1 MVRMADRTQSQ
12 ATNFNAIR
20 ISIASPEQILNWSH
34 GEVTKPETIN
44 YRTLRPEK
52 DGLFCERLFGPT
64 KDWECFCGKYKRIR
78 YRGVVCDRCGVEV
91 TRSKVRR
98 ERMGHI
104 KLAAPVAHIWFSKT
118 TPSRLGLLLDLSPR
132 NLERVLYFAQHIVVS
147 VDDDM
152 RAESMEAERI
162 KHELEISK
170 LRRAAESKIQA
181 LQSSPATMEDLSDG
195 SGENAEDTTET
206 TGDEL
211 NKEIANGVPAAE
223 DTVDGDDA
231 PDASLGEET
240 ALGSTETGEKELKAV
255 QVEIDA
261 LNDELAKEEGIL
273 EEQLQASIDEL
284 EDLRVHKLIAE
295 SRYRELKDHYGDVFQ
310 ANMGAEAILEILR
323 AIDLEALRNQLINEM
338 QTTSGQR
345 RKKAIKRLRVVESF
359 RSSGN
364 RVEDMVLSVLPVLP
378 PELRPMV
385 QLDGGRFATSDLNDL
400 YRRVINRNNRLKRLM
415 DLGAPEII
423 IRNEKR
429 MLQEAVDALIDNG
442 RRGRPIQGSHNHKLK
457 SLSDLLRGK
466 QGRFRQNL
474 LGKRVDYSGR
484 SVIVVGP
491 ELKMDECGLPKRMAL
506 ELFKPF
512 VMHRLVVLGI
522 APNIKNAKRMV
533 ERARPE
539 VWDILEDVI
548 KDRPVLLN
556 RAPTLH
562 RLGIQAF
569 MPVLI
574 EGNAIQIHPLVC
586 SAFNAD
592 FDGDQMA
599 VHIPLS
605 RMAVL
610 EAREIMLSTKNML
623 SPASG
628 DPLVTPTLDMV
639 MGCYYLTQI
648 REGASGEGMEFFD
661 FDEIR
666 VAHDSGLVD
675 LQARVKVLQLP
686 DQDPLDRDHG
696 PVETTLGRLIFNE
709 TLPETVGFQNKLMDR
724 AALKD
729 LTAELCRV
737 LDSQATAAALDRIK
751 HLGFH
756 YATTSGITIAI
767 NDIQVSSKKPQ
778 ILEEADALVAGYE
791 EQFLSGLIS
800 EEERYSKTVDAWT
813 AASDRTTEAVEED
826 LPNFGGMAVMAV
838 SGAKGNISQIKQMA
852 GMRGLMSN
860 PKGRIIDLPIKSSFR
875 EGLSALEYFISTH
888 GARKGLADT
897 ALRTA
902 DSGYLTRR
910 LIDIAQEVI
919 ALEEDCGTLDTH
931 WVSARG
937 NDPLKSTLQ
946 QKIVGRLAAAP
957 VPHPETGEVLVERNQ
972 EIDQEVAQTL
982 VDAGVSEVPVR
993 SPLTCEVRRGVCQFC
1008 YGRLP
1013 ATGMMV
1019 ANGQAVGI
1027 IAAQSIGEP
1036 GTQLTMRT
1044 FHTGGIAGTDIT
1056 SGLPRVEELFEA
1068 RVPKAAA
1075 ILADID
1081 STVSLETSD
1090 DGRRLRL
1097 VSHEEFREDYRLPE
1111 GARRLVEEGE
1121 YVEPGMILAGT
1132 APPENSGGED
1142 DADNVSNEEVQPV
1155 QQIVANIGGRV
1166 EFNGDTVSIIWEDV
1180 DEREHLIPAVA
1191 RILVSDGDEIK
1202 AGTALTSGPLNPH
1215 DILHIHGKD
1224 ELQKYLVDQVQ
1235 QVYQTQG
1242 VGIHDKHIEI
1252 ILRQMLR
1259 RVQVDSTGDSDFI
1272 PGQMVDKFEFQ
1283 EKNSKVLAEGG
1294 EPATAKPVLLGVTRA
1309 SLLTDS
1315 FLSAA
1320 SFQETTRVLTQ
1331 AAVSGA
1337 QDWLLGLKENVI
1349 IGRLIPARVEIPG
1362 MEQLLAP
1369 EPVPEFSELAPAGW
1383 LGIGEDGPA
1392 DDEANPLGQ
1401 TAVEDLN
1408 LLGNEDDQ
1416 DLDDDPDDDG
1426 DLDDD
1431 GDDDDDD
1438 EADGNVLGG
1447 ASNGTTALDESIA
1460 SESSADESN
1469 GSELTG
1475 LEAQSE
1481 DGRGPLD
1488 LLDPIDGEAEDG
1500 QKPGGEEDGA
1510 KDSGYQDPEE
1520 YAGDESKE

>member
-1 MVRMADRTQSQ
+1 MVRMVDKAETPGTG
-12 ATNFNAIR
+12 TNFNAIR

-78 YRGVVCDRCGVEV
+78 YRGVICDRCGVEV

-104 KLAAPVAHIWFSKT
+104 RLAAPVAHIWFSKT

-132 NLERVLYFAQHIVVS
+132 NLERVLYFAQHIIVTVDEDARLEAIELEQAKFDLELKKARRQAEARTEALKARLGGDDTPDDAAEAADDANREDVVKEA
-147 VDDDM
+147 VAEVAEEAPEEANYDAGEED
-152 RAESMEAERI
+152 AESAPLEVP
-162 KHELEISK
+162 ELEMDPI
-170 LRRAAESKIQA
+170 AIQA
-181 LQSSPATMEDLSDG
+181 
-195 SGENAEDTTET
+195 
-206 TGDEL
+206 
-211 NKEIANGVPAAE
+211 
-223 DTVDGDDA
+223 
-231 PDASLGEET
+231 
-240 ALGSTETGEKELKAV
+240 
-255 QVEIDA
+255 EIDA
-261 LNDELAKEEGIL
+261 VADQLATEEGQL
-273 EEQLQASIDEL
+273 EEQHKAAINEL

-295 SRYRELKDHYGDVFQ
+295 TRYRELKEAYSEVFE
-310 ANMGAEAILEILR
+310 ANMGAEAILAILKT
-323 AIDLEALRNQLINEM
+323 INLEALKYELVTEM
-338 QTTSGQR
+338 HSTSGQR

-359 RSSGN
+359 RKSGN
-364 RVEDMVLSVLPVLP
+364 RIEDMILSVLPVLP

-415 DLGAPEII
+415 SLGAPEII

-491 ELKMDECGLPKRMAL
+491 ELKMDQCGLPKRMAL

-512 VMHRLVVLGI
+512 VMHRLVILGI

-533 ERARPE
+533 ERARGE

-548 KDRPVLLN
+548 KDRPVLVN

-599 VHIPLS
+599 IHVPLS

-610 EAREIMLSTKNML
+610 EAKEIMLSTHNML

-628 DPLVTPTLDMV
+628 DPLVAPTLDMV

-648 REGASGEGMEFFD
+648 RETSVGAGSTFND
-661 FDEIR
+661 FDEARI
-666 VAHDSGLVD
+666 AYASD
-675 LQARVKVLQLP
+675 LIDLHAPIQVREVRHSDGEWA
-686 DQDPLDRDHG
+686 
-696 PVETTLGRLIFNE
+696 ETTLGRMIFNE
-709 TLPETVGFQNKLMDR
+709 ILPERIGFQNILMDR
-724 AALKD
+724 DALKN
-729 LTAELCRV
+729 LTASLYRTLSNEETAEV
-737 LDSQATAAALDRIK
+737 LDGVKD
-751 HLGFH
+751 LGFH

-767 NDIQVSSKKPQ
+767 NDIQVSAKKPQ
-778 ILEEADALVAGYE
+778 VLEETTELVNDFE

-800 EEERYSKTVDAWT
+800 EEERYAKTVDAWT
-813 AASDRTTEAVEED
+813 KASDRTTEFVQEE
-826 LPNFGGMAVMAV
+826 LPNYGGIAVMAV

-875 EGLSALEYFISTH
+875 EGLTALEYFISTH

-919 ALEEDCGTLDTH
+919 ILEEDCGTLDCF
-931 WVSARG
+931 WVVPRPEDETG
-937 NDPLKSTLQ
+937 KTLPER
-946 QKIVGRLAAAP
+946 INGRLAAAP
-957 VPHPETGEVLVERNQ
+957 VAHPETGEIMVERNQ
-972 EIDQEVAQTL
+972 MIDLEIGQAMT
-982 VDAGVSEVPVR
+982 DAGIREVPVR
-993 SPLTCEVRRGVCQFC
+993 SPLNCECRRGVCQSC

-1013 ATGMMV
+1013 ATGMTVEM
-1019 ANGQAVGI
+1019 GQAVGI

-1044 FHTGGIAGTDIT
+1044 FHTGGIAGLDIT

-1068 RVPKAAA
+1068 RIPKGAA

-1081 STVSLETSD
+1081 GTVELEAD
-1090 DGRRLRL
+1090 EEGRRLRL
-1097 VSHEEFREDYRLPE
+1097 VSREEFREDYLAPE
-1111 GARRLVEEGE
+1111 DGLILVDEGE
-1121 YVEPGMILAGT
+1121 EVEPGTVLATGMP
-1132 APPENSGGED
+1132 ALKGRKSKAAIKKAAEAAIEAAASGEGEPIEQ
-1142 DADNVSNEEVQPV
+1142 V
-1155 QQIVANIGGRV
+1155 VANIGGRV
-1166 EFNGDTVSIIWEDV
+1166 EIDSGVISIVWDDV
-1180 DEREHLIPAVA
+1180 EAREHLILASSYM
-1191 RILVSDGDEIK
+1191 LVKDGDNVR
-1202 AGTALTSGPLNPH
+1202 AGDPLISGPLNPH
-1215 DILHIHGKD
+1215 DILHIRGKD
-1224 ELQKYLVDQVQ
+1224 DLQSYLVDQVQ
-1235 QVYQTQG
+1235 QVYQSQG

-1259 RVQVDSTGDSDFI
+1259 RVQVESTGDSEFI
-1272 PGQMVDKFEFQ
+1272 PGQMVDKFQFQ
-1283 EKNSKVLAEGG
+1283 DQNANVLAEGG
-1294 EPATAKPVLLGVTRA
+1294 EPTTAKPIFLGITRA

-1337 QDWLLGLKENVI
+1337 QDWLQGLKENVI
-1349 IGRLIPARVEIPG
+1349 IGRLIPAPGEIPG
-1362 MEQLLAP
+1362 MEEMLKPQ
-1369 EPVPEFSELAPAGW
+1369 PVPEIAAGSPGGW
-1383 LGIGEDGPA
+1383 LGATGASDGPTEGGSNGTFDQA
-1392 DDEANPLGQ
+1392 SDEDDRPNIFAENDGAGPSSVMD
-1401 TAVEDLN
+1401 AEDDVVEDEL
-1408 LLGNEDDQ
+1408 
-1416 DLDDDPDDDG
+1416 
-1426 DLDDD
+1426 
-1431 GDDDDDD
+1431 DDDDD
-1438 EADGNVLGG
+1438 EPSDLDIAESRELSTNGLSPEGENG
-1447 ASNGTTALDESIA
+1447 ASPSF
-1460 SESSADESN
+1460 
-1469 GSELTG
+1469 
-1475 LEAQSE
+1475 
-1481 DGRGPLD
+1481 
-1488 LLDPIDGEAEDG
+1488 
-1500 QKPGGEEDGA
+1500 GEEDAEGTDEPSAATDGEGA
-1510 KDSGYQDPEE
+1510 E
-1520 YAGDESKE
+1520 

>member
-1 MVRMADRTQSQ
+1 MVRMADRTETRG
-12 ATNFNAIR
+12 TNFNAIR
-20 ISIASPEQILNWSH
+20 ISIASPEQIMNWSH

-104 KLAAPVAHIWFSKT
+104 RLAAPVAHIWFSKT

-147 VDDDM
+147 VDEDARQETIEEE
-152 RAESMEAERI
+152 RARYELEVEKRRNSSEA
-162 KHELEISK
+162 ELEI
-170 LRRAAESKIQA
+170 LRQKIADLAE
-181 LQSSPATMEDLSDG
+181 
-195 SGENAEDTTET
+195 AEDSP
-206 TGDEL
+206 
-211 NKEIANGVPAAE
+211 EIEVE
-223 DTVDGDDA
+223 RM
-231 PDASLGEET
+231 T
-240 ALGSTETGEKELKAV
+240 A
-255 QVEIDA
+255 QVELDA
-261 LNDELAKEEGIL
+261 VKDRLATEEGQL
-273 EEQLQASIDEL
+273 EQQLQASIDEL
-284 EDLRVHKLIAE
+284 DDLRVHKLIAE
-295 SRYRELKDHYGDVFQ
+295 SRYRELKDHYGNVFQ
-310 ANMGAEAILEILR
+310 AGMGAEAILEILR
-323 AIDLEALRNQLINEM
+323 AIDLEALRDFLINEM
-338 QTTSGQR
+338 QSTSGQR
-345 RKKAIKRLRVVESF
+345 RKKAIKRLRVIESF
-359 RSSGN
+359 RRSGN
-364 RVEDMVLSVLPVLP
+364 RVEDMILSILPVLP

-491 ELKMDECGLPKRMAL
+491 ELKMHECGLPKRMAL

-512 VMHRLVVLGI
+512 VMHRLAVLGI

-533 ERARPE
+533 ERNRAE

-599 VHIPLS
+599 VHVPLS

-610 EAREIMLSTKNML
+610 EAKEAMLSTHNML

-628 DPLVTPTLDMV
+628 DPLVAPTLDMV
-639 MGCYYLTQI
+639 MGCYYLTEE
-648 REGASGEGMEFFD
+648 REGAEGEGTKFFD
-661 FDEIR
+661 FDEARI
-666 VAHDSGLVD
+666 AHASELIH
-675 LQARVKVLQLP
+675 LQARILV
-686 DQDPLDRDHG
+686 RDVAASEHDEWL
-696 PVETTLGRLIFNE
+696 ETTLGRLIFNE
-709 TLPETVGFQNKLMDR
+709 ILPPILGYRNILMDR
-724 AALKD
+724 GALKE
-729 LTAELCRV
+729 LTADLYRTLTNDETSEV
-737 LDSQATAAALDRIK
+737 LDNIK
-751 HLGFH
+751 DLGFH
-756 YATTSGITIAI
+756 YATVSGITIAI
-767 NDIQVSSKKPQ
+767 NDIQVSDKKPE
-778 ILEEADALVAGYE
+778 ILRQAAQMVSGYGD
-791 EQFLSGLIS
+791 QFLSGLIS
-800 EEERYSKTVDAWT
+800 EEERYAKTVEAWT
-813 AASDRTTEAVEED
+813 WASDQTTVLVEED
-826 LPNFGGMAVMAV
+826 LPNYGGIAVMAR

-860 PKGRIIDLPIKSSFR
+860 PKGRIIDLPITSSFR
-875 EGLSALEYFISTH
+875 EGLTALEYFISTH

-919 ALEEDCGTLDTH
+919 ILEADCGTIDSYTMGGR
-931 WVSARG
+931 A
-937 NDPLKSTLQ
+937 DAPLHSSLQ
-946 QKIVGRLAAAP
+946 QGILGRMAGAP
-957 VPHPETGEVLVERNQ
+957 VVHPETGEILVDRNQ
-972 EIDQEVAQTL
+972 LIDEYIAQQII
-982 VDAGVSEVPVR
+982 DAGIDEVSVR
-993 SPLTCEVRRGVCQFC
+993 SALTCESHRGLCMMC

-1013 ATGMMV
+1013 ATGMIV
-1019 ANGQAVGI
+1019 EEGQAVGI

-1044 FHTGGIAGTDIT
+1044 FHTGGVAGLDIT

-1068 RVPKAAA
+1068 RVPKGAA

-1081 STVSLETSD
+1081 GTVSIEVED
-1090 DGRRLRL
+1090 EGRRLRL
-1097 VSHEEFREDYRLPE
+1097 VSRDEFREDYALPE
-1111 GARRLVEEGE
+1111 NADLHVEDGE
-1121 YVEPGMILAGT
+1121 YVEPGEILAST
-1132 APPENSGGED
+1132 IAALTGED
-1142 DADNVSNEEVQPV
+1142 GAEEADPPIAEQV
-1155 QQIVANIGGRV
+1155 VANIGGRV
-1166 EFNGDTVSIIWEDV
+1166 ELSPGLVSIVWEDV
-1180 DEREHLIPAVA
+1180 EEREHVIPISA
-1191 RILVSDGDEIK
+1191 RILVKDDDEVK
-1202 AGTALTSGPLNPH
+1202 AGDALISGPLNPH
-1215 DILHIHGKD
+1215 DILHIRGKD
-1224 ELQKYLVDQVQ
+1224 ELQRYLVDEVQ
-1235 QVYQTQG
+1235 QVYKSQG
-1242 VGIHDKHIEI
+1242 VSIHDKHIEI

-1259 RVQVDSTGDSDFI
+1259 RVQVESTGDTDYI

-1283 EKNSKVLAEGG
+1283 EKNAKVLAEGG
-1294 EPATAKPVLLGVTRA
+1294 EPATAKSMLLGITRA

-1337 QDWLLGLKENVI
+1337 QDWLQGLKENVI
-1349 IGRLIPARVEIPG
+1349 IGRLIPARVTIPG
-1362 MEQLLAP
+1362 MDKLLEP
-1369 EPVPEFSELAPAGW
+1369 EPVPELAGVASGGW
-1383 LGIGEDGPA
+1383 LGMGPA
-1392 DDEANPLGQ
+1392 QETSEFPGLSTEVNNEEA
-1401 TAVEDLN
+1401 E
-1408 LLGNEDDQ
+1408 LLAGVASFFGAPSS
-1416 DLDDDPDDDG
+1416 DDDNEETPEPKESDLSSGDVETPESDG
-1426 DLDDD
+1426 
-1431 GDDDDDD
+1431 
-1438 EADGNVLGG
+1438 
-1447 ASNGTTALDESIA
+1447 
-1460 SESSADESN
+1460 
-1469 GSELTG
+1469 
-1475 LEAQSE
+1475 
-1481 DGRGPLD
+1481 
-1488 LLDPIDGEAEDG
+1488 G
-1500 QKPGGEEDGA
+1500 QQG
-1510 KDSGYQDPEE
+1510 
-1520 YAGDESKE
+1520 

>member
-1 MVRMADRTQSQ
+1 MVRMADRVQSQ

-147 VDDDM
+147 VDEDM
-152 RAESMEAERI
+152 RAESLEAEQI

-181 LQSSPATMEDLSDG
+181 LQG
-195 SGENAEDTTET
+195 SAVTTEDAT
-206 TGDEL
+206 
-211 NKEIANGVPAAE
+211 E
-223 DTVDGDDA
+223 DAGEGTVEGTVEGTLENN
-231 PDASLGEET
+231 PEET
-240 ALGSTETGEKELKAV
+240 AAGTPVAEETAVDAGDTDAPEDSDDSTEESTLESSGTGEKELKAV

-261 LNDELAKEEGIL
+261 LNDELAKDEALL
-273 EEQLQASIDEL
+273 EEQLQVSIDEL
-284 EDLRVHKLIAE
+284 EDLRVHKLMAE
-295 SRYRELKDHYGDVFQ
+295 SRYRELKDHYGEVFQ
-310 ANMGAEAILEILR
+310 ANMGAEAILDILKT
-323 AIDLEALRNQLINEM
+323 IDLEALRNQLINEM
-338 QTTSGQR
+338 QTPSGQR

-364 RVEDMVLSVLPVLP
+364 RVEDMVMSVLPVLP

-610 EAREIMLSTKNML
+610 EAKEIMLSTHNML

-628 DPLVTPTLDMV
+628 DPLVAPTLDMV

-648 REGASGEGMEFFD
+648 LEGAQGEGMEFYD
-661 FDEIR
+661 FDETR
-666 VAHDSGLVD
+666 VAHESGLVD
-675 LQARVKVLQLP
+675 LRARIRVLQLP
-686 DQDPLDRDHG
+686 DKDPLNPDQG
-696 PVETTLGRLIFNE
+696 PVETSLGRLIFNE
-709 TLPETVGFQNKLMDR
+709 TLPEAVGYQNRLMDR
-724 AALKD
+724 AALKE
-729 LTAELCRV
+729 LTSELCRV
-737 LDSQATAAALDRIK
+737 LDSQETAAALDRIK

-778 ILEEADALVAGYE
+778 ILEEADALVADYE
-791 EQFLSGLIS
+791 EQFQSGLIS

-919 ALEEDCGTLDTH
+919 TLEEDCGTFDAY
-931 WVSARG
+931 WVSAQS

-946 QKIVGRLAAAP
+946 QKIVGRLAGASVA
-957 VPHPETGEVLVERNQ
+957 HPETGEILMERNQ
-972 EIDQEVAQTL
+972 EIDEEVAQTL

-993 SPLTCEVRRGVCQFC
+993 SPMICEAHRGVCQFC

-1013 ATGMMV
+1013 ATGMLV
-1019 ANGQAVGI
+1019 AKGQAVGI

-1068 RVPKAAA
+1068 RVPKGAA

-1081 STVSLETSD
+1081 STVSLETTD

-1097 VSHEEFREDYRLPE
+1097 VSHEEFREDYQLPE

-1132 APPENSGGED
+1132 PPADDDGGDDGSED
-1142 DADNVSNEEVQPV
+1142 EAHPV
-1155 QQIVANIGGRV
+1155 QQIIANIGGRV

-1180 DEREHLIPAVA
+1180 DEREHLIAAGA
-1191 RILVSDGDEIK
+1191 RILVSDGDQVK
-1202 AGTALTSGPLNPH
+1202 AGHPLTSGPLNPH

-1224 ELQKYLVDQVQ
+1224 ELQKYLLDEVQ
-1235 QVYQTQG
+1235 QVYQAQG

-1369 EPVPEFSELAPAGW
+1369 EPVPELSELAPAGW
-1383 LGIGEDGPA
+1383 LGIGEDGPGGDA
-1392 DDEANPLGQ
+1392 ANPLDQG
-1401 TAVEDLN
+1401 TAEDTN
-1408 LLGNEDDQ
+1408 LLVDEDDT
-1416 DLDDDPDDDG
+1416 
-1426 DLDDD
+1426 D

-1438 EADGNVLGG
+1438 GDGDGEADGAVLGDA
-1447 ASNGTTALDESIA
+1447 ASNGAATLDELSG
-1460 SESSADESN
+1460 SESGVEEPNEPESQDAD
-1469 GSELTG
+1469 GP
-1475 LEAQSE
+1475 
-1481 DGRGPLD
+1481 GPLD
-1488 LLDPIDGEAEDG
+1488 LLGPLDGEVEDV
-1500 QKPGGEEDGA
+1500 PEPSGEEDGTD
-1510 KDSGYQDPEE
+1510 DSGDQTGDEPT
-1520 YAGDESKE
+1520 GDESKG

>member
-1 MVRMADRTQSQ
+1 MVRMADRTESRG
-12 ATNFNAIR
+12 TNFNAIR
-20 ISIASPEQILNWSH
+20 ISIASPEQMLNWSH

-147 VDDDM
+147 VDDEM
-152 RAESMEAERI
+152 RDEAIEAEKI
-162 KHELEISK
+162 KHELEVSK
-170 LRRAAESKIQA
+170 FQREAAAKIQA
-181 LQSSPATMEDLSDG
+181 LQGDPIEADAEHAEAGDSP
-195 SGENAEDTTET
+195 GET
-206 TGDEL
+206 
-211 NKEIANGVPAAE
+211 
-223 DTVDGDDA
+223 A
-231 PDASLGEET
+231 PDGADVGMNGAAPTPEQSAET
-240 ALGSTETGEKELKAV
+240 EKEFRAR
-255 QVEIDA
+255 QAEIDA
-261 LNDELAKEEGIL
+261 INDQLAQQEAQQ
-273 EEQLQASIDEL
+273 EEQYQANVDEL

-295 SRYRELKDHYGDVFQ
+295 SRYRELKDRYGNVFQ
-310 ANMGAEAILEILR
+310 ANMGAEAILAILR
-323 AIDLEALRNQLINEM
+323 TIDLEALREQLINEM

-359 RSSGN
+359 RNSGN
-364 RVEDMVLSVLPVLP
+364 RVEDMILSILPVLP

-415 DLGAPEII
+415 DLAAPEII

-491 ELKMDECGLPKRMAL
+491 ELKMNECGLPKRMAL

-599 VHIPLS
+599 VHVPLS

-610 EAREIMLSTKNML
+610 EAKEAMLSTHNML

-628 DPLVTPTLDMV
+628 DPLVAPTLDMV

-648 REGASGEGMEFFD
+648 REGSAGEGMEFYD
-661 FDEIR
+661 SDEAQ
-666 VAHDSGLVD
+666 VAYASELVD
-675 LQARVKVLQLP
+675 LQARIRVKHLPAQYALQESFDDDEPVL
-686 DQDPLDRDHG
+686 
-696 PVETTLGRLIFNE
+696 ETTVGRLIFNE
-709 TLPETVGFQNKLMDR
+709 TMPESVGYQNKLMDR
-724 AALKD
+724 GALKD
-729 LTAELCRV
+729 LTADLYRA
-737 LDSQATAAALDRIK
+737 LDPEETAAALDRIK
-751 HLGFH
+751 QLGFR

-767 NDIQVSSKKPQ
+767 NDIQVSARKPE
-778 ILEEADALVAGYE
+778 ILEEAATLVSGYE
-791 EQFLSGLIS
+791 DQYLSGLIS
-800 EEERYSKTVDAWT
+800 EEERYSRTVDAWT
-813 AASDRTTEAVEED
+813 AASDRTTAVVEEE
-826 LPNFGGMAVMAV
+826 LPNFGGIAVMAV

-919 ALEEDCGTLDTH
+919 ILEEDCGTVDAY
-931 WVSARG
+931 WVSRG
-937 NDPLKSTLQ
+937 TNDRLDSTLQ
-946 QKIVGRLAAAP
+946 QRILGRFAAAP
-957 VPHPETGEVLVERNQ
+957 TPHPETGEILVDRNQ
-972 EIDQEVAQTL
+972 LINEAIAESLAQ
-982 VDAGVSEVPVR
+982 AGVTEVPVR
-993 SPLTCEVRRGVCQFC
+993 SPLICEAHRGVCQLC

-1013 ATGMMV
+1013 ATGLTV
-1019 ANGQAVGI
+1019 GIGQAVGI

-1044 FHTGGIAGTDIT
+1044 FHTGGVAGTDIT

-1068 RVPKAAA
+1068 RVPKGAA

-1081 STVSLETSD
+1081 GIVSVETTE

-1097 VSHEEFREDYRLPE
+1097 VSHEEFREDYALPE
-1111 GARRLVEEGE
+1111 GAKLLVDDGE
-1121 YVEPGMILAGT
+1121 YVEPRMILAGT
-1132 APPENSGGED
+1132 VADED
-1142 DADNVSNEEVQPV
+1142 SESEASTQPG
-1155 QQIVANIGGRV
+1155 QQVVANIGGRV
-1166 EFNGDTVSIIWEDV
+1166 ELGEDTVSIIWEDV
-1180 DEREHLIPAVA
+1180 DEREHIIPATA
-1191 RILVSDGDEIK
+1191 RILVVDGAQIS
-1202 AGTALTSGPLNPH
+1202 AGDALTAGPLNPH
-1215 DILHIHGKD
+1215 DIMHIRGKD
-1224 ELQKYLVDQVQ
+1224 ELQRYLVDQVQ
-1235 QVYQTQG
+1235 QVYQAQG
-1242 VGIHDKHIEI
+1242 VAIHDKHIEI

-1259 RVQVDSTGDSDFI
+1259 RVQVDATGDSDFI
-1272 PGQMVDKFEFQ
+1272 PGQNVDKFEFH
-1283 EKNSKVLAEGG
+1283 EKNAKVLAEGG
-1294 EPATAKPVLLGVTRA
+1294 EPATAKPILLGVTRA
-1309 SLLTDS
+1309 SLLTNS

-1337 QDWLLGLKENVI
+1337 QDGLLGLKENVI
-1349 IGRLIPARVEIPG
+1349 IGRLIPARVQIPG
-1362 MEQLLAP
+1362 MDELLAP
-1369 EPVPEFSELAPAGW
+1369 EQPPELAELASAGW
-1383 LGIGEDGPA
+1383 LGIGENEPDDTTIIAIEPALSPEKDLFEA
-1392 DDEANPLGQ
+1392 DD
-1401 TAVEDLN
+1401 DLEFN
-1408 LLGNEDDQ
+1408 DE
-1416 DLDDDPDDDG
+1416 LDDE
-1426 DLDDD
+1426 
-1431 GDDDDDD
+1431 DDD
-1438 EADGNVLGG
+1438 EAEEEDQPILSSDG
-1447 ASNGTTALDESIA
+1447 ASTVI
-1460 SESSADESN
+1460 
-1469 GSELTG
+1469 ELTG
-1475 LEAQSE
+1475 SISGVDAEEVPVGSLA
-1481 DGRGPLD
+1481 PL
-1488 LLDPIDGEAEDG
+1488 GEEVVNVSDT
-1500 QKPGGEEDGA
+1500 GGEEDA
-1510 KDSGYQDPEE
+1510 TEIDSHQ
-1520 YAGDESKE
+1520 AGDENPD

>member
-1 MVRMADRTQSQ
+1 M
-12 ATNFNAIR
+12 
-20 ISIASPEQILNWSH
+20 LNWSH

-78 YRGVVCDRCGVEV
+78 YRGVICDRCGVEV

-104 KLAAPVAHIWFSKT
+104 RLAAPVAHIWFSKT

-132 NLERVLYFAQHIVVS
+132 NLERVLYFAQHIIVA
-147 VDDDM
+147 VDEDV
-152 RAESMEAERI
+152 RLEAI
-162 KHELEISK
+162 ELEQAK
-170 LRRAAESKIQA
+170 FDLELKKARRQAEARTETLKERLGGA
-181 LQSSPATMEDLSDG
+181 EATANEPVTEDSAEE
-195 SGENAEDTTET
+195 SGEEA
-206 TGDEL
+206 
-211 NKEIANGVPAAE
+211 AAAE
-223 DTVDGDDA
+223 DVVEETVAEVTEETGGVDEDA
-231 PDASLGEET
+231 PVLLEEP
-240 ALGSTETGEKELKAV
+240 
-255 QVEIDA
+255 QVEMDPVAIQAEIDA
-261 LNDELAKEEGIL
+261 VADLLATEEGQL
-273 EEQLQASIDEL
+273 EEQLKAAIDEL

-295 SRYRELKDHYGDVFQ
+295 TRYRELKEAYGDVFE
-310 ANMGAEAILEILR
+310 ANMGAEAILAILKTTN
-323 AIDLEALRNQLINEM
+323 LEALRDQLVNEVHS
-338 QTTSGQR
+338 TSGQR

-359 RSSGN
+359 RNSGN
-364 RVEDMVLSVLPVLP
+364 RVEDMILSVLPVLP

-415 DLGAPEII
+415 SLGAPEII

-512 VMHRLVVLGI
+512 VMHRLVILGI

-533 ERARPE
+533 ERARGE

-548 KDRPVLLN
+548 KDRPVLIN

-599 VHIPLS
+599 VHVPLS

-610 EAREIMLSTKNML
+610 EAKEIMLSTHNML

-628 DPLVTPTLDMV
+628 DPLVAPTLDMV
-639 MGCYYLTQI
+639 MGCYYLTEI
-648 REGASGEGMEFFD
+648 RENTAGAGSKFND
-661 FDEIR
+661 FDEASI
-666 VAHDSGLVD
+666 AHASD
-675 LQARVKVLQLP
+675 LIDLHAPIHVREVRNYV
-686 DQDPLDRDHG
+686 G
-696 PVETTLGRLIFNE
+696 EWVETTLGRMIFNE
-709 TLPETVGFQNKLMDR
+709 ILPAKIGFQNILMDR
-724 AALKD
+724 GTLKD
-729 LTAELCRV
+729 LTADLYRTLTNEETAEV
-737 LDSQATAAALDRIK
+737 LDGVKD
-751 HLGFH
+751 LGFH

-767 NDIQVSSKKPQ
+767 NDIQVSAKKPQ
-778 ILEEADALVAGYE
+778 VLEETTELVNLFE
-791 EQFLSGLIS
+791 DQFLSGLIS
-800 EEERYSKTVDAWT
+800 DEERYEKSVDAWT
-813 AASDRTTEAVEED
+813 KASDRTTEFVEEE
-826 LPNFGGMAVMAV
+826 LPNYGGIAVMAV

-875 EGLSALEYFISTH
+875 EGLTALEYFISTH

-910 LIDIAQEVI
+910 LIDIAQEMI
-919 ALEEDCGTLDTH
+919 ILEEDCGTIDSY
-931 WVSARG
+931 WVVPRPEDETG
-937 NDPLKSTLQ
+937 KTLPER
-946 QKIVGRLAAAP
+946 INGRLAAAL
-957 VPHPETGEVLVERNQ
+957 VAHPETGEILIDRNQ
-972 EIDQEVAQTL
+972 IFNLEIGQAL
-982 VDAGVSEVPVR
+982 VDAGIREVAVR
-993 SPLTCEVRRGVCQFC
+993 SPLICECQRGVCQSC

-1013 ATGMMV
+1013 ATGLFVEM
-1019 ANGQAVGI
+1019 GQAVGI

-1044 FHTGGIAGTDIT
+1044 FHTGGIAGLDIT

-1068 RVPKAAA
+1068 RVPKGAA

-1081 STVSLETSD
+1081 GVIEMESD
-1090 DGRRLRL
+1090 EEGRRLRIT
-1097 VSHEEFREDYRLPE
+1097 SKEEFREDYQAPE
-1111 GARRLVEEGE
+1111 NGLILVDEGE
-1121 YVEPGMILAGT
+1121 TVEPGMVLAT
-1132 APPENSGGED
+1132 SMPALKNKKSKAAIKKAAEDAIEAAQSGEGE
-1142 DADNVSNEEVQPV
+1142 AIEQV
-1155 QQIVANIGGRV
+1155 VANIGGRV
-1166 EFNGDTVSIIWEDV
+1166 EIDGDVISIVWDDV
-1180 DEREHLIPAVA
+1180 EVREHLILASSYM
-1191 RILVSDGDEIK
+1191 LVKDGDNVM
-1202 AGTALTSGPLNPH
+1202 AGEPLISGPLNPH
-1215 DILHIHGKD
+1215 DILHIRGKD
-1224 ELQKYLVDQVQ
+1224 DLQSYLVDQVQ
-1235 QVYQTQG
+1235 QVYQSQG
-1242 VGIHDKHIEI
+1242 VAIHDKHIEI

-1259 RVQVDSTGDSDFI
+1259 RVQVESTGDSDFI
-1272 PGQMVDKFEFQ
+1272 PGQMVDKFQFQ
-1283 EKNSKVLAEGG
+1283 DQNAKVLAEGG
-1294 EPATAKPVLLGVTRA
+1294 EPTTAKPILLGITRA

-1337 QDWLLGLKENVI
+1337 QDWLQGLKENVI

-1362 MEQLLAP
+1362 MEELLKP
-1369 EPVPEFSELAPAGW
+1369 QPVPEIAAVSLEGW
-1383 LGIGEDGPA
+1383 LGASDGEEAAPSGAFDQLVDEDDVPAEPNIFTDGNDGAGEEAAANTDSPEMA
-1392 DDEANPLGQ
+1392 VEEEEDDTPVDAPDDELDAEEEED
-1401 TAVEDLN
+1401 EDLDVAETGE
-1408 LLGNEDDQ
+1408 L
-1416 DLDDDPDDDG
+1416 
-1426 DLDDD
+1426 
-1431 GDDDDDD
+1431 
-1438 EADGNVLGG
+1438 
-1447 ASNGTTALDESIA
+1447 STNGTSPAF
-1460 SESSADESN
+1460 
-1469 GSELTG
+1469 
-1475 LEAQSE
+1475 
-1481 DGRGPLD
+1481 
-1488 LLDPIDGEAEDG
+1488 
-1500 QKPGGEEDGA
+1500 GEEDAEGNDEPTVA
-1510 KDSGYQDPEE
+1510 TDNE
-1520 YAGDESKE
+1520 GDE

>member
-1 MVRMADRTQSQ
+1 MVRMADRTESRG
-12 ATNFNAIR
+12 TNFNAIR
-20 ISIASPEQILNWSH
+20 ISIASPEQMLNWSH

-147 VDDDM
+147 VDDEM
-152 RAESMEAERI
+152 RDEAIEAEKI
-162 KHELEISK
+162 KHELEVSK
-170 LRRAAESKIQA
+170 FQREAAAKIQA
-181 LQSSPATMEDLSDG
+181 LQGDPAEADAEHVEVGDSPG
-195 SGENAEDTTET
+195 DTTPDGADMGMNGAAPTPEQSAET
-206 TGDEL
+206 
-211 NKEIANGVPAAE
+211 
-223 DTVDGDDA
+223 
-231 PDASLGEET
+231 
-240 ALGSTETGEKELKAV
+240 EKELRAR
-255 QVEIDA
+255 QAEIDA
-261 LNDELAKEEGIL
+261 INDQLAQQGAQQ
-273 EEQLQASIDEL
+273 EEQYQANVDEL

-295 SRYRELKDHYGDVFQ
+295 SRYRELKDRYGNVFQ
-310 ANMGAEAILEILR
+310 ANMGAEAILAILR
-323 AIDLEALRNQLINEM
+323 TIDLEALREQLINEM

-359 RSSGN
+359 RNSGN
-364 RVEDMVLSVLPVLP
+364 RVEDMILSILPVLP

-415 DLGAPEII
+415 DLAAPEII

-491 ELKMDECGLPKRMAL
+491 ELKMNECGLPKRMAL

-599 VHIPLS
+599 VHVPLS

-610 EAREIMLSTKNML
+610 EAKEAMLSTHNML

-628 DPLVTPTLDMV
+628 DPLVAPTLDMV

-648 REGASGEGMEFFD
+648 REGSAGEGMEFYD
-661 FDEIR
+661 SDEAQ
-666 VAHDSGLVD
+666 VAYASELVD
-675 LQARVKVLQLP
+675 LQARIRVKHLPAQYALQESFDDDEPVL
-686 DQDPLDRDHG
+686 
-696 PVETTLGRLIFNE
+696 ETTVGRLIFNE
-709 TLPETVGFQNKLMDR
+709 TMPESVGYQNKLMDR

-729 LTAELCRV
+729 LTADLYRA
-737 LDSQATAAALDRIK
+737 LDPEETAAALDRIK
-751 HLGFH
+751 QLGFR

-767 NDIQVSSKKPQ
+767 NDIQVSARKPE
-778 ILEEADALVAGYE
+778 ILEEAATLVSGYE
-791 EQFLSGLIS
+791 DQYLSGLIS
-800 EEERYSKTVDAWT
+800 EEERYSRTVDAWT
-813 AASDRTTEAVEED
+813 AASDRTTAVVEEE
-826 LPNFGGMAVMAV
+826 LPNFGGIAVMAV

-919 ALEEDCGTLDTH
+919 ILEEDCGTVDAY
-931 WVSARG
+931 WVSRST
-937 NDPLKSTLQ
+937 NDRLDSTLQ
-946 QKIVGRLAAAP
+946 QRILGRFAAAP
-957 VPHPETGEVLVERNQ
+957 TPHPETGEILVDRNQ
-972 EIDQEVAQTL
+972 LINEAIAESLAQ
-982 VDAGVSEVPVR
+982 AGVTEVPVR
-993 SPLTCEVRRGVCQFC
+993 SPLICEAHRGVCQLC

-1013 ATGMMV
+1013 ATGLTV
-1019 ANGQAVGI
+1019 GIGQAVGI

-1044 FHTGGIAGTDIT
+1044 FHTGGVAGTDIT

-1068 RVPKAAA
+1068 RVPKGAA

-1081 STVSLETSD
+1081 GIVSVETTE

-1097 VSHEEFREDYRLPE
+1097 VSHEEFREDYALPE
-1111 GARRLVEEGE
+1111 GAKLLVDDGE
-1121 YVEPGMILAGT
+1121 YVEPRMILAGT
-1132 APPENSGGED
+1132 VADED
-1142 DADNVSNEEVQPV
+1142 SDSEDSTQPG
-1155 QQIVANIGGRV
+1155 QQVVANIGGRV
-1166 EFNGDTVSIIWEDV
+1166 ELGENTVSIIWEDV
-1180 DEREHLIPAVA
+1180 DEREHIIPATA
-1191 RILVSDGDEIK
+1191 RILVVDGAQVS
-1202 AGTALTSGPLNPH
+1202 AGDALTAGPLNPH
-1215 DILHIHGKD
+1215 DIMHIRGKD
-1224 ELQKYLVDQVQ
+1224 ELQRYLVDQVQ
-1235 QVYQTQG
+1235 QVYQAQG
-1242 VGIHDKHIEI
+1242 VAIHDKHIEI

-1259 RVQVDSTGDSDFI
+1259 RVQVDATGDSDFI
-1272 PGQMVDKFEFQ
+1272 PGQMVDKFEFH
-1283 EKNSKVLAEGG
+1283 EKNAKVLAEGG
-1294 EPATAKPVLLGVTRA
+1294 EPATAKPILLGVTRA
-1309 SLLTDS
+1309 SLLTNS

-1337 QDWLLGLKENVI
+1337 QDGLLGLKENVI
-1349 IGRLIPARVEIPG
+1349 IGRLIPARVQIPG
-1362 MEQLLAP
+1362 MDELLAP
-1369 EPVPEFSELAPAGW
+1369 EQPPELAGLASAGW
-1383 LGIGEDGPA
+1383 LGIGENEPDDSTIIAIEPA
-1392 DDEANPLGQ
+1392 LAPPKDPF
-1401 TAVEDLN
+1401 ED
-1408 LLGNEDDQ
+1408 
-1416 DLDDDPDDDG
+1416 DDDPDFDDE
-1426 DLDDD
+1426 LDDE
-1431 GDDDDDD
+1431 DDD
-1438 EADGNVLGG
+1438 EVEEEDQPTLSSNG
-1447 ASNGTTALDESIA
+1447 ASTVIELP
-1460 SESSADESN
+1460 
-1469 GSELTG
+1469 GSMSG
-1475 LEAQSE
+1475 VGA
-1481 DGRGPLD
+1481 
-1488 LLDPIDGEAEDG
+1488 AEDPVDSLAPLG
-1500 QKPGGEEDGA
+1500 EEVVNVSDTGGEEDA
-1510 KDSGYQDPEE
+1510 TEIDSHQ
-1520 YAGDESKE
+1520 AGDENPD

>member
-1 MVRMADRTQSQ
+1 MVRMVDRAETPG
-12 ATNFNAIR
+12 TNFNAIR

-78 YRGVVCDRCGVEV
+78 YRGVICDRCGVEV

-104 KLAAPVAHIWFSKT
+104 RLAAPVAHIWFSKT

-132 NLERVLYFAQHIVVS
+132 NLERVLYFAQHIIVA
-147 VDDDM
+147 VDEDV
-152 RAESMEAERI
+152 RLEAI
-162 KHELEISK
+162 ELEQAK
-170 LRRAAESKIQA
+170 FDLELKKARRQAEARTETLKERLGGA
-181 LQSSPATMEDLSDG
+181 EATANEPVTEDSAEE
-195 SGENAEDTTET
+195 SGEEA
-206 TGDEL
+206 
-211 NKEIANGVPAAE
+211 PAAE
-223 DTVDGDDA
+223 DVVEETVAEVTEETGGVDEDA
-231 PDASLGEET
+231 PVLLEEPEVEMDPV
-240 ALGSTETGEKELKAV
+240 AIQA
-255 QVEIDA
+255 EIDA
-261 LNDELAKEEGIL
+261 VADLLATEEGQL
-273 EEQLQASIDEL
+273 EEQLKAAIDEL
-284 EDLRVHKLIAE
+284 DDLRVHKLIAE
-295 SRYRELKDHYGDVFQ
+295 TRYRELKEAYGDVFE
-310 ANMGAEAILEILR
+310 ANMGAEAILAILKTTN
-323 AIDLEALRNQLINEM
+323 LEALRDQLVNEVHS
-338 QTTSGQR
+338 TSGQR

-359 RSSGN
+359 RNSGN
-364 RVEDMVLSVLPVLP
+364 RVEDMILSVLPVLP

-415 DLGAPEII
+415 SLGAPEII

-512 VMHRLVVLGI
+512 VMHRLVILGI

-533 ERARPE
+533 ERARGE

-548 KDRPVLLN
+548 KDRPVLIN

-599 VHIPLS
+599 VHVPLS

-610 EAREIMLSTKNML
+610 EAKEIMLSTHNML

-628 DPLVTPTLDMV
+628 DPLVAPTLDMV
-639 MGCYYLTQI
+639 MGCYYLTEI
-648 REGASGEGMEFFD
+648 RENTAGAGSKFND
-661 FDEIR
+661 FDEASI
-666 VAHDSGLVD
+666 AHASD
-675 LQARVKVLQLP
+675 LIDLHAPIHVREVRNY
-686 DQDPLDRDHG
+686 DG
-696 PVETTLGRLIFNE
+696 EWVETTLGRMIFNE
-709 TLPETVGFQNKLMDR
+709 ILPAKIGFQNILMNRDT
-724 AALKD
+724 LKD
-729 LTAELCRV
+729 LTADLYRTLTNEETAEV
-737 LDSQATAAALDRIK
+737 LDGVKD
-751 HLGFH
+751 LGFH

-767 NDIQVSSKKPQ
+767 NDIQVSAKKPQ
-778 ILEEADALVAGYE
+778 VLEETTELVNQFE
-791 EQFLSGLIS
+791 DQFLSGLIS
-800 EEERYSKTVDAWT
+800 DEERYEKSVDAWT
-813 AASDRTTEAVEED
+813 KASDRTTEFVEEE
-826 LPNFGGMAVMAV
+826 LPNYGGIAVMAV

-875 EGLSALEYFISTH
+875 EGLTALEYFISTH

-910 LIDIAQEVI
+910 LIDIAQEMI
-919 ALEEDCGTLDTH
+919 ILEEDCGTIDSY
-931 WVSARG
+931 WVVPRPEDETG
-937 NDPLKSTLQ
+937 KTLPER
-946 QKIVGRLAAAP
+946 INGRLAA
-957 VPHPETGEVLVERNQ
+957 VPIAHPETGEILIDRNQ
-972 EIDQEVAQTL
+972 IFDLEIGQAL
-982 VDAGVSEVPVR
+982 VDAGIREVAVR
-993 SPLTCEVRRGVCQFC
+993 SPLICECQRGVCQSC

-1013 ATGMMV
+1013 ATGLFVEM
-1019 ANGQAVGI
+1019 GQAVGI

-1044 FHTGGIAGTDIT
+1044 FHTGGIAGLDIT

-1068 RVPKAAA
+1068 RVPKGAA

-1081 STVSLETSD
+1081 GVIEMESD
-1090 DGRRLRL
+1090 EEGRRLRIT
-1097 VSHEEFREDYRLPE
+1097 SKEEFREDYQAPE
-1111 GARRLVEEGE
+1111 NGLILVDEGE
-1121 YVEPGMILAGT
+1121 TVEPGMVLAT
-1132 APPENSGGED
+1132 SMPALKNKKSKAAIKKAAEDAIEAAQSGEGE
-1142 DADNVSNEEVQPV
+1142 AIEQV
-1155 QQIVANIGGRV
+1155 VANIGGRV
-1166 EFNGDTVSIIWEDV
+1166 EIDGDVISIVWDDV
-1180 DEREHLIPAVA
+1180 EVREHLILASSYM
-1191 RILVSDGDEIK
+1191 LVKDGDNVM
-1202 AGTALTSGPLNPH
+1202 AGEPLISGPLNPH
-1215 DILHIHGKD
+1215 DILHIRGKD
-1224 ELQKYLVDQVQ
+1224 DLQSYLVDQVQ
-1235 QVYQTQG
+1235 QVYQSQG
-1242 VGIHDKHIEI
+1242 VAIHDKHIEI

-1259 RVQVDSTGDSDFI
+1259 RVQVESTGDSDFI
-1272 PGQMVDKFEFQ
+1272 PGQMVDKFQFQ
-1283 EKNSKVLAEGG
+1283 DQNAKVLAEGG
-1294 EPATAKPVLLGVTRA
+1294 EPTTAKPILLGITRA

-1337 QDWLLGLKENVI
+1337 QDWLQGLKENVI

-1362 MEQLLAP
+1362 MEELLKP
-1369 EPVPEFSELAPAGW
+1369 QPVPEIAAVSLEGW
-1383 LGIGEDGPA
+1383 LGASDGEEAAPSGAFDQLVGEDDVPA
-1392 DDEANPLGQ
+1392 EPNIFTDGNDGAGEEAAANTDSPEMAVEEEEDDTPVDAPDDELDAEEEED
-1401 TAVEDLN
+1401 EDLDVAETGE
-1408 LLGNEDDQ
+1408 L
-1416 DLDDDPDDDG
+1416 
-1426 DLDDD
+1426 
-1431 GDDDDDD
+1431 
-1438 EADGNVLGG
+1438 
-1447 ASNGTTALDESIA
+1447 STNGTSPAF
-1460 SESSADESN
+1460 
-1469 GSELTG
+1469 
-1475 LEAQSE
+1475 
-1481 DGRGPLD
+1481 
-1488 LLDPIDGEAEDG
+1488 
-1500 QKPGGEEDGA
+1500 GEEDAEGNDEPTVA
-1510 KDSGYQDPEE
+1510 TDNE
-1520 YAGDESKE
+1520 GDE